1 MATEPTTFIDWT
13 ERETQKEWFKVRHVL
28 EDEIAAATRDLCR
41 DYGITVRL
49 SSATITTLDGA
60 DYLRVPV
67 TANWQGRLEQ
77 TIAYVL
83 VSQPVE
89 DDARALA
96 IAQEVEHALQRWI
109 ERDVPIT
116 LAPVLRYPESVSEW
130 PPEPELK
137 QPSAAAQEKPAAVSA
152 GTGGE
157 EKAAPAAGTAKA
169 AAPAEAAPA
178 RNATAAAAQVRAEKP
193 AATGSSEA
201 PASAADA
208 AAGKAA
214 EAQIA
219 EPGTPKP
226 EESAPPGITE
236 PAGEQQLQE

>member
-49 SSATITTLDGA
+49 SSATIATLDGV

-77 TIAYVL
+77 TIAYL
-83 VSQPVE
+83 LISRPVE

-96 IAQEVEHALQRWI
+96 VAQEVEHALQRWI

-116 LAPVLRYPESVSEW
+116 MAPVLRYPEPVSEW
-130 PPEPELK
+130 PPEPESKK
-137 QPSAAAQEKPAAVSA
+137 QSAPAQEKPAAASA
-152 GTGGE
+152 GTE
-157 EKAAPAAGTAKA
+157 KPSPAASATKAAPAKD
-169 AAPAEAAPA
+169 
-178 RNATAAAAQVRAEKP
+178 ATAAAAQVRAEKP
-193 AATGSSEA
+193 EATGSGEA
-201 PASAADA
+201 PASAAEA
-208 AAGKAA
+208 VAGKTA

-219 EPGTPKP
+219 DPGAPKP
-226 EESAPPGITE
+226 EASAPPGIAE
-236 PAGEQQLQE
+236 SAGEQQPQK